1 MYEGQKESEFSWE
14 VVYETVNMD
23 NVSLYDSW
31 TIFFLDTIHEEW
43 RHLYCRMNFPMSC
56 Q

>member
-1 MYEGQKESEFSWE
+1 MYEGQKESEFSRE

-31 TIFFLDTIHEEW
+31 TIFFFFIYYTW
-43 RHLYCRMNFPMSC
+43 RMNTLIL
-56 Q
+56 